1 MLFATATMALAADVV
16 TFNMSDPNAYVA
28 ETNKVDYPTTESQ
41 GAQYASG
48 TVFSVGNVKMTLT
61 YKSNGGL
68 KAFLQKGS
76 KVIQARVYGGAVL
89 TLETTDGLDIKNV
102 SVAGQNFTSTYFSAD
117 CGTMSTGE
125 WSGASKKLVLTCV
138 KSTVQINEM
147 KITTAPA
154 GSLSAPKFSVA
165 GGTYY
170 EKQTVTITNPNTT
183 GKVYYTLDES
193 NPNAESTEYTA
204 PIEIAE
210 TKTLKAII
218 IEDNDE
224 SSYKESAVTSATYTI
239 KEMPTVASISEF
251 LQLSKGDKA
260 KFTNSIVVAAVY
272 KKGNSV
278 SYYCTDE
285 TGGIQL
291 YDATGKI
298 QEYNAKDVIPAGF
311 VAEYTLYQNTTPEA
325 TNITGLTA
333 ATEQKEAPYT
343 VITAEEIT
351 KDMVGAAVQIKNAE
365 ISEISGS
372 NFKVGDATGTVAA
385 YNKFS
390 LEKVEAYKNIVVTG
404 IVSIFNN
411 AVQIMP
417 YDINYEGGTSGVTEV
432 EDADKVEVIPG
443 NGEIIVNGA
452 GDVNVYDVQGR
463 RTTTVKGSGEYPP
476 KKKTHVIETEAGV
489 YIVVADGEV
498 VKVKV
503 D

>member
-1 MLFATATMALAADVV
+1 MRKFLLSFLMLFATATVALADEITIDPDGTGVTWTAATDETYGAGFKTTTNGLVV
-16 TFNMSDPNAYVA
+16 GLYKGGYNSTMVQPTDLIKVYKNAVLVIEASDGSNITGVTITASESKYSLNMSVVGTDEVA
-28 ETNKVDYPTTESQ
+28 TKNGTIISWTGSQ
-41 GAQYASG
+41 KPLILQA
-48 TVFSVGNVKMTLT
+48 
-61 YKSNGGL
+61 SNGQVRI
-68 KAFLQKGS
+68 KE
-76 KVIQARVYGGAVL
+76 VIV
-89 TLETTDGLDIKNV
+89 ET
-102 SVAGQNFTSTYFSAD
+102 
-117 CGTMSTGE
+117 
-125 WSGASKKLVLTCV
+125 KKD
-138 KSTVQINEM
+138 
-147 KITTAPA
+147 

-193 NPNAESTEYTA
+193 DPTAESTEYTA

-210 TKTLKAII
+210 TKTLKAIAI
-218 IEDNDE
+218 DGE
-224 SSYKESAVTSATYTI
+224 KKSAVTSATYTI
-239 KEMPTVASISEF
+239 KEMPNVASISEF

-311 VAEYTLYQNTTPEA
+311 IAEYDLYNSTPEA
-325 TNITGLTA
+325 INITGLTA

-343 VITAEEIT
+343 VITAEEIST
-351 KDMVGAAVQIKNAE
+351 DMVGSAVQIKNAE

-390 LEKVEAYKNIVVTG
+390 LDKVEAYKNIVVTG
-404 IVSIFNN
+404 IVGIYNN
-411 AVQIMP
+411 AVQVMP

-452 GDVNVYDVQGR
+452 GDVKVYDVEGR

-476 KKKTHVIETEAGV
+476 KKKTHVIEAESGV